1 MTQQQQQK
9 MQAPFAKIV
18 QVAAAARTELRG
30 GASLNSVIKPVL
42 QQLIPE
48 SRPTAQAIIYESV
61 RKSALTHFI
70 LTKLCKNRPTP
81 AVESLLEA
89 SLAALFLQRYADFT
103 IVSETVNAAKSSPMT
118 RAASGF
124 VNAVLRRFLREKDAL
139 MTEAQRHPEVR
150 FNAPLWWIERMRAV
164 HPADADR
171 ILDLGTRHPPM
182 TLRVNRR
189 LTSVE
194 DYLKILADQDLV
206 ARRIGPDAVMLASP
220 MPVDL
225 IPGFARG
232 LVSVQD
238 AGTQLAAHLLNV
250 PNGARVLDA
259 CSAPGGKTAHLLERY
274 DCEMT
279 ALEIDKFRT
288 EKVRE
293 TLSRLNLKA
302 TVRTADAGR
311 TAHWWDGRAF
321 DCILLD
327 APCTASGVV
336 RRQPDTPWLRRAVDI
351 KNLAAEQ
358 HFLLTALWPLLKK
371 GGRMLYATCSIFPE
385 EGTEQI
391 ERFLKETPDA
401 ELVPVAGEKMLTLLP
416 EEKEAWDGR
425 SLIPSVH
432 DGFFYALLQKR
443 S

>member
-1 MTQQQQQK
+1 MTQQQQK
-9 MQAPFAKIV
+9 LQAPFAKIV
-18 QVAAAARTELRG
+18 QVAAIARTELRN

-42 QQLIPE
+42 QRLTPE

-61 RKSALTHFI
+61 RKTALSHFI

-81 AVESLLEA
+81 PVESLLEA
-89 SLAALFLQRYADFT
+89 ALAALFLQRYADFT
-103 IVSETVNAAKSSPMT
+103 IVSETVNAAKTSAMT
-118 RAASGF
+118 RAAAGF
-124 VNAVLRRFLREKDAL
+124 VNAVLRRFLREKDTL
-139 MTEAQRHPEVR
+139 MAEAERRLDVR
-150 FNAPLWWIERMRAV
+150 FNAPAWWIERMRAV
-164 HPADADR
+164 HPAEADR
-171 ILDLGTRHPPM
+171 ILELGTRHPPM

-189 LTSVE
+189 LTTVD
-194 DYLKILADQDLV
+194 DYLKILADRELI
-206 ARRIGPDAVMLASP
+206 ARRVGPDAVMLETP
-220 MPVDL
+220 MPVDM

-232 LVSVQD
+232 MVSVQD

-250 PNGARVLDA
+250 PSGARVLDA

-274 DCEMT
+274 DCKMT
-279 ALEIDKFRT
+279 ALEIDKSRT

-293 TLSRLNLKA
+293 TLARLNLQA
-302 TVRTADAGR
+302 DVRTADAGR
-311 TAHWWDGRAF
+311 TARWWDGRAF

-351 KNLAAEQ
+351 KNLASEQ
-358 HFLLTALWPLLKK
+358 HFLLTSLWPLLKK

-391 ERFLKETPDA
+391 ECFLKETPDA
-401 ELVPVAGEKMLTLLP
+401 ELIPVAGKKMLTLLP
-416 EEKEAWDGR
+416 EENDAWDGH